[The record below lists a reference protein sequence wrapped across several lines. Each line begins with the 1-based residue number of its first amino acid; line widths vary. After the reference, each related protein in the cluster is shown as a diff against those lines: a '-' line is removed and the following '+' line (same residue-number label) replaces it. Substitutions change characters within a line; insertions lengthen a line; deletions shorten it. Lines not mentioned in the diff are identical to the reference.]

1 MGCRSDYLEPTPQEK
16 AGAAE
21 LRKQFEEIGDRATHG
36 ADILR
41 EYLLGNVAAQRI
53 LNVVNQPL
61 LAEFEKLDQLNA
73 KNYVKVSE
81 PFLSQVRGLVRTYE
95 RVNKIATH
103 TGKDSLDDETK
114 AHLMDAQIEHRKAD
128 LARLMKVF
136 AGLGDTENLRKVID
150 ADPMQPLAPQLG
162 FDADDY

>member
-1 MGCRSDYLEPTPQEK
+1 MGCRSDYMEPTAEER
-16 AGAAE
+16 GAAAE
-21 LRKQFEEIGDRATHG
+21 IRSQFEEIGDRATAG

-53 LNVVNQPL
+53 LDKVNQPL
-61 LAEFEKLDQLNA
+61 ASEFDHLCAVDD
-73 KNYVKVSE
+73 KNYVKVSKD
-81 PFLSQVRGLVRTYE
+81 FRTQVQLLVNTYE
-95 RVNKIATH
+95 QINDLVKT

-114 AHLMDAQIEHRKAD
+114 AWLMNAQIDHRKED

-162 FDADDY
+162 FDADDF